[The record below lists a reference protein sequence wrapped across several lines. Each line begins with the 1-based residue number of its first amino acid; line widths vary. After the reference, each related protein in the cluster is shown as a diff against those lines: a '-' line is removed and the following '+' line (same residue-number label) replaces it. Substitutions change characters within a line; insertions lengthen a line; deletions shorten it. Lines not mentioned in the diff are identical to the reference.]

1 MIVVVSLYCATS
13 DIRMLCL
20 SPDNYGSIYVYV
32 MDTGFFCFQFI
43 IAYDGV
49 GLVVTTLCNCEVPDT
64 SSYQVRGEKLH
75 PRSGH

>member
-1 MIVVVSLYCATS
+1 
-13 DIRMLCL
+13 
-20 SPDNYGSIYVYV
+20 